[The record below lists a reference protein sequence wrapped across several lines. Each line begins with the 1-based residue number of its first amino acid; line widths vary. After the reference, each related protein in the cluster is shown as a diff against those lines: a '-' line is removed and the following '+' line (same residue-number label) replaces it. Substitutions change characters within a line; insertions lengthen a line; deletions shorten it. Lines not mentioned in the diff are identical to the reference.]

1 MKPIIEEQIKTF
13 RFSSLDNQNRV
24 FMAFTKC
31 RTIDMMFEHRHMF
44 RSAFSKEPIKNF
56 FVKVKNFA
64 LN

>member
-31 RTIDMMFEHRHMF
+31 RTIDMMFEHRYILKD
-44 RSAFSKEPIKNF
+44 AFSKEPIKNF
-56 FVKVKNFA
+56 FMKVVNFA